1 MDRVKYEQMKQADI
15 QTVDVNM
22 LVDIDRIEIR
32 KELPKE
38 ERLKDF
44 IDKIKNPFCFKCNDL
59 IVKAVFNDKE
69 EKLEEKLI
77 SLFFTMN
84 GMV

>member
-1 MDRVKYEQMKQADI
+1 MDRIKYEQMKQVDI
-15 QTVDVNM
+15 RTIDVNT
-22 LVDIDRIEIR
+22 LVDIDKIEIR

-44 IDKIKNPFCFKCNDL
+44 IEKIKNPFCFKCNGM
-59 IVKAVFNDKE
+59 IVKAVYSDNGK
-69 EKLEEKLI
+69 KLEEKLI
-77 SLFFTMN
+77 SLFFSMN